1 MKTSKSQS
9 AHMLPLRSEK
19 VPEFFL
25 GSRAARDLPND
36 GESDA
41 HFGPNQQRT
50 MWWSFTSNAKRSFA
64 NERI

>member
-1 MKTSKSQS
+1 
-9 AHMLPLRSEK
+9 MLPLRTEK

-41 HFGPNQQRT
+41 HFGPNP
-50 MWWSFTSNAKRSFA
+50 AK
-64 NERI
+64 NDVVELYK